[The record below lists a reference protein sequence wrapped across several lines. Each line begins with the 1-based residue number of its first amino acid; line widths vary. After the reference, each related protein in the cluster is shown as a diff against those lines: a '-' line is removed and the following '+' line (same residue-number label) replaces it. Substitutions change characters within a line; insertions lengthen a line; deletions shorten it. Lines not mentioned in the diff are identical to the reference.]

1 MLSFFALGAIA
12 IFSGFTDGT
21 GAIFLDN
28 VQCVGNESTLI
39 SCTAQPIGTHNCNH
53 AEDAGVTCPRECMT
67 SCCFL
72 SLYNMMLKT

>member
-1 MLSFFALGAIA
+1 MQFFVDGCYARLA

-28 VQCVGNESTLI
+28 VQCVGSESTLI

-53 AEDAGVTCPRECMT
+53 AEDAGVICPSECMIE
-67 SCCFL
+67 SF
-72 SLYNMMLKT
+72 